1 MHAKKEIFFFFLPAL
16 LVFMGYLN
24 IREGEA
30 GLPHLGGKGEAGD
43 GEQTNDPRLPSLQ
56 PERSVLSDKRIPW
69 SSTIHSILEIRTGIL
84 RFDRNRS
91 T

>member
-1 MHAKKEIFFFFLPAL
+1 MHAKKEIFFFPPPVFLVL
-16 LVFMGYLN
+16 MGYLN

-30 GLPHLGGKGEAGD
+30 DLPHLGGKGEAGD